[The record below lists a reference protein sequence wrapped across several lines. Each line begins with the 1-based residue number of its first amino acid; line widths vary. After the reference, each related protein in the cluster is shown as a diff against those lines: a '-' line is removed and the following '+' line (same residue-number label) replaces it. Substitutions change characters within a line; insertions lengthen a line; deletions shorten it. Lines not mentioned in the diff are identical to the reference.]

1 MVNNST
7 NINKAN
13 NHPSPQ
19 LEKTTTYVLV
29 PFDKLHD
36 KNLVNWFH
44 EIRHWKDN
52 CNSWSTYCL

>member
-36 KNLVNWFH
+36 KNLVN
-44 EIRHWKDN
+44 
-52 CNSWSTYCL
+52 